1 MLKVLENLMIQETCI
16 KRLIFF
22 FSRERDRERES
33 FNYYSTFSGPGLLP
47 VYDYGHDSLY
57 QRIPRTRARNT
68 GVLMYVLS

>member
-1 MLKVLENLMIQETCI
+1 MFKVLENLMMQETYI
-16 KRLIFF
+16 KRLIF
-22 FSRERDRERES
+22 SRERERES
-33 FNYYSTFSGPGLLP
+33 LLQLLSTYSGPGLLP

>member
-1 MLKVLENLMIQETCI
+1 MMLKVLENLMTQETYI
-16 KRLIFF
+16 KRLIF
-22 FSRERDRERES
+22 SIERERELQLLG
-33 FNYYSTFSGPGLLP
+33 TFSGPGLLP

>member
-1 MLKVLENLMIQETCI
+1 MFKMLENLMMQETYI
-16 KRLIFF
+16 KRLIF
-22 FSRERDRERES
+22 SRERERES
-33 FNYYSTFSGPGLLP
+33 LLQLPSTFSGPWLLP

>member
-1 MLKVLENLMIQETCI
+1 MFKVLENLMMQETYI
-16 KRLIFF
+16 KRLIF
-22 FSRERDRERES
+22 SRERERELQLL
-33 FNYYSTFSGPGLLP
+33 STFSGPGLLP

>member
-1 MLKVLENLMIQETCI
+1 MMFKVLENLMMQETYI
-16 KRLIFF
+16 KRLIF
-22 FSRERDRERES
+22 SRERERELQLL
-33 FNYYSTFSGPGLLP
+33 STFSGPGLLP

>member
-16 KRLIFF
+16 KRLIF
-22 FSRERDRERES
+22 SRERERELQLL
-33 FNYYSTFSGPGLLP
+33 STFSGPGLLP

>member
-16 KRLIFF
+16 KRLIF
-22 FSRERDRERES
+22 SREREREMERELQLL
-33 FNYYSTFSGPGLLP
+33 STFSGPGLLP